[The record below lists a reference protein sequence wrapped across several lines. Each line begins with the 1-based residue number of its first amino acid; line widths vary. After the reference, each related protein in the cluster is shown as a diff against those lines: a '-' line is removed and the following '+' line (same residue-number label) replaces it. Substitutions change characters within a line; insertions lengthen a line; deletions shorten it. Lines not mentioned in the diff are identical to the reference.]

1 MGESSAAT
9 RVLEK
14 KIIAR
19 VLAGE
24 KDEFRLLVLA
34 HQERVFAVVMRAV
47 ANQTVAK
54 ELTQEAFVRA
64 YFSLQQFRFQSSFST
79 WLIRIALNLTSSYFS
94 SREFKEHVRTTS
106 LDNINYQE
114 IPAAHKS
121 EHYDDEAVAKL
132 HAVVARLRPKLR
144 DVFVL
149 CALEQMSYQEAADIL
164 TIPVGTV
171 RSRLNKARLMIRQMY
186 FEA

>member
-1 MGESSAAT
+1 
-9 RVLEK
+9 
-14 KIIAR
+14 
-19 VLAGE
+19 
-24 KDEFRLLVLA
+24 
-34 HQERVFAVVMRAV
+34 
-47 ANQTVAK
+47 
-54 ELTQEAFVRA
+54 
-64 YFSLQQFRFQSSFST
+64 
-79 WLIRIALNLTSSYFS
+79 LTSSYFS
-94 SREFKEHVRTTS
+94 SREFKEHTRTTS

-121 EHYDDEAVAKL
+121 EQYDDEAVAKL

-164 TIPVGTV
+164 AIPVGTV